1 VVEDLSAKTFV
12 VSPVFELD
20 EADAPVCGV
29 AVVVAAA
36 VPDVSVA
43 TCALLEAF

>member
-29 AVVVAAA
+29 AVVVAAL
-36 VPDVSVA
+36 PDVSVA